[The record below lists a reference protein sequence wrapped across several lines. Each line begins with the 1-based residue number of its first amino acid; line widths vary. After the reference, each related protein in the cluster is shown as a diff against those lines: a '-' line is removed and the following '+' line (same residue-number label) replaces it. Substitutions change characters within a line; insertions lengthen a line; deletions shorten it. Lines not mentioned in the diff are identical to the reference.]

1 MADYVLKD
9 IQDLDETFSKLGGTF
24 IAVAVPTGGGNYILR
39 KLSKENFNK
48 MMDTPMDL
56 EVTSSSTFPLRF
68 RVGNGSWL
76 YFRVWPT
83 RLQFEGGKFQI
94 GQFSATVFDF
104 DPDEYKAVW
113 YDDGDYWTLRGK
125 DLSRNVTVLRTAGD
139 FDDPVELYGSGHDV
153 LICEPNVSFSSQKEF
168 VFSATKTPRQGDI
181 IEIYSRNVFQDVVFS
196 TVSPYSVEGGPSAFA
211 ANEGHRWIMDGADTW
226 QYLGKW

>member
-9 IQDLDETFSKLGGTF
+9 IQDLDETFSKRGGMF
-24 IAVAVPTGGGNYILR
+24 FAVAVPTGGGNYILR
-39 KLSKENFNK
+39 KLSKENFLK
-48 MMDTPMDL
+48 MLDTPLDL
-56 EVTSSSTFPLRF
+56 EVTSSSIFPLRF

-76 YFRVWPT
+76 YFRVWPN

-125 DLSRNVTVLRTAGD
+125 DLSRKVTVLTTVGD
-139 FDDPVELYGSGHDV
+139 FDAPVELYGSGYDV
-153 LICEPNVSFSSQKEF
+153 LICEPNVSFSVQKKF
-168 VFSATKTPRQGDI
+168 VFSANKTPREGDI
-181 IEIYSRNVFQDVVFS
+181 IEIFSRNVFQDVLIEA
-196 TVSPYSVEGGPSAFA
+196 VSPYTVSGAPSAFA
-211 ANEGHRWIMDGADTW
+211 AGEGHRWIMDGNETW
-226 QYLGKW
+226 KYLGKL

>member
-39 KLSKENFNK
+39 KLSKENFLK
-48 MMDTPMDL
+48 MMDTPLDL

-68 RVGNGSWL
+68 KNGNGSWL
-76 YFRVWPT
+76 YFRVDT
-83 RLQFEGGKFQI
+83 DRVQFEGGKFQI
-94 GQFSATVFDF
+94 GNTPTAFDF
-104 DPDEYKAVW
+104 DPDEYKAIW

-125 DLSRNVTVLRTAGD
+125 DLSRVVRVLRNAGD
-139 FDDPVELYGSGHDV
+139 FDDPVQMHGSGHEV
-153 LICEPNVSFSSQKEF
+153 LICEPNVSFSTQKEF
-168 VFSATKTPRQGDI
+168 VFSATKTPRMGDI

-196 TVSPYSVEGGPSAFA
+196 TVSPYTVNGGPSAFA
-211 ANEGHRWIMDGADTW
+211 ANEGHRWIMDGANKW